1 VISEAYIAIENSQS
15 ADERSGALGQP
26 NAGVVK
32 KCLCSPRSFHA
43 IGANSRDISVTRQ
56 RSSVVGLATAAC
68 QTGILWRSVQIGE
81 ASMAIQ
87 SIERRQFLT
96 SAGAVGA
103 AVAAAAS
110 SPSGS
115 ARAQPSA
122 PTAPAAPATPAADLI
137 LKNAQVLTIDARSS
151 IAQAVAIKGDR
162 ILAVGPD
169 AAMVAHTAPATR
181 VLDLNGRTV
190 TPGLIDGHAH
200 MDREALRH
208 VFPTL
213 GRVRSIRDIQDRI
226 AELARSKKPGEWIVT
241 MPIGDPPYYFDVPN
255 ILAEKRWP
263 TRQELDAAA
272 PDNPVYIRAIW
283 GFWRGTMPLVSCANT
298 DALKRAGITRD
309 TVSPSPTLTI
319 EKDAN
324 GDPTGV
330 IIEQEFSPI
339 AELIWFREAT
349 RFSHADRLRA
359 LPESAKLYHAVGT
372 TSVFE
377 GHGIASEVL
386 RVYKEV
392 HRDGKLS
399 MRATLAYSANWAAVG
414 NVPLGPFVE
423 SWAGWLA
430 EPGLGDDWLK
440 MSGLYV
446 HIGRSA
452 ADNARATA
460 APYTGWAG
468 FNPAHGLPR
477 EQVKELLLHCA
488 KSDIRATCIAGFRGL
503 EMLDLYDEVDR
514 QIPLNGRRW
523 VISHINVIGPRD
535 IERIARMGLVLTT
548 HTNAYLYKAL
558 DANANRLPP
567 ERHDEIVPLNALRE
581 AGVTVSLATD
591 NVPISLFYPIA
602 QTIARKDFRSKR
614 MVGAKQAL
622 SRMEALRCATL
633 NGAYLTFDERTKGSI
648 EPGKFADLVVP
659 SADPLTV
666 PEERISETTAL
677 MTMVGGRIVHET
689 PGWHG

>member
-1 VISEAYIAIENSQS
+1 M
-15 ADERSGALGQP
+15 
-26 NAGVVK
+26 
-32 KCLCSPRSFHA
+32 
-43 IGANSRDISVTRQ
+43 AN
-56 RSSVVGLATAAC
+56 
-68 QTGILWRSVQIGE
+68 QT
-81 ASMAIQ
+81 
-87 SIERRQFLT
+87 IERRQFLT
-96 SAGAVGA
+96 AAGAIG
-103 AVAAAAS
+103 AAAAATT
-110 SPSGS
+110 PSGS
-115 ARAQPSA
+115 AMGQSRVSGE
-122 PTAPAAPATPAADLI
+122 AASPPADLI
-137 LKNAQVLTIDARSS
+137 LKNGQVITIDTRST
-151 IAQAVAIKGDR
+151 IAQAVAIRGDR

-169 AAMVAHTAPATR
+169 AAMTAHTAPTTR
-181 VLDLNGRTV
+181 VFDLKGRTV

-208 VFPTL
+208 VFPSL

-226 AELARSKKPGEWIVT
+226 AELARGKKPGEWIVT
-241 MPIGDPPYYFDVPN
+241 MPIGDPPYYFDVPD

-263 TRQELDAAA
+263 TRQELDVAA
-272 PDNPVYIRAIW
+272 PDNPVYIRSIW

-309 TVSPSPTLTI
+309 TASPSPTLVI
-319 EKDAN
+319 EKDGN

-330 IIEQEFSPI
+330 IVEQEFSPI
-339 AELIWFREAT
+339 AELIWFREAA
-349 RFSHADRLRA
+349 RFSHEDRLRA

-372 TSVFE
+372 TGVFE

-386 RVYKEV
+386 RVYKEA
-392 HRDGKLS
+392 HRDGKLT
-399 MRATLAYSANWAAVG
+399 MRATLAHSADWTAIGTA
-414 NVPLGPFVE
+414 PLGRLVE
-423 SWAGWLA
+423 AWAGWLG

-446 HIGRSA
+446 HIGRTA
-452 ADNARATA
+452 ADNARAAA

-488 KSDIRATCIAGFRGL
+488 KNDIRAVCIAGFRGL
-503 EMLDLYDEVDR
+503 EMLDLYEEVDK
-514 QIPLNGRRW
+514 QVPLKGRRW
-523 VISHINVIGPRD
+523 VVSHINVIGPRD

-558 DANANRLPP
+558 DANASRLPP

-591 NVPISLFYPIA
+591 NVPISLFYPIE
-602 QTIARKDFRSKR
+602 QTIARRDFRSKR
-614 MVGAKQAL
+614 VVGPKQAL

-633 NGAYLTFDERTKGSI
+633 NGAYLTFDEAKKGSI
-648 EPGKFADLVVP
+648 EPGKFADLAVL

-666 PEERISETTAL
+666 PEERISQIGAL
-677 MTMVGGRIVHET
+677 MTMTGGRIVHET